1 MDEARIVETETG
13 RVVEGEGWFVLNA
26 GEVTWET
33 MPGRGVWSIFE
44 AEGAPFGHY
53 GFGIHVLMPGEANGH
68 YHAESAQEDFLV
80 LSGECIAVVEGEER
94 RLRQWDL
101 LHCAP
106 GTEHIT
112 IGAGDG
118 PCAILM
124 AGARFPERTIH
135 YPVNEVAAR
144 HGASVTQPADH
155 GRDAYAGEDRTR
167 TRVRAPWPPAD

>member
-13 RVVEGEGWFVLNA
+13 KVVEGEGWFVLNA
-26 GEVTWET
+26 GEATWET
-33 MPGRGVWSIFE
+33 IPGRGVWSIFE

-53 GFGIHVLMPGEANGH
+53 GFYIHVLMPGEANGH

-124 AGARFPERTIH
+124 VGARFPERTIH
-135 YPVNEVAAR
+135 YPVNDVAAR
-144 HGASVTQPADH
+144 HGASVTQAADR